1 MYMYTHTLRHADL
14 SADSDSEED
23 EPDAAPVLPGEEH
36 SHAVW
41 FPPKKKETSPVA
53 VAPQRRIL
61 SAKNAS
67 QNAAAA
73 SPRRGWAPGGA
84 AAVPAGGGPVGYTGG
99 NHPKS
104 GAGPRGNGCNG
115 HNGTRGV
122 SDRGVSASTGAG
134 GGACKLRPYS
144 APVRSPDR

>member
-1 MYMYTHTLRHADL
+1 MCISIHTHTLRHADL

-23 EPDAAPVLPGEEH
+23 EPDAAPVLPGEER

-41 FPPKKKETSPVA
+41 FPPKKKENTPVA

-67 QNAAAA
+67 QHVKNASQHAAAA
-73 SPRRGWAPGGA
+73 SPRKGWAPGGGA
-84 AAVPAGGGPVGYTGG
+84 AALAGGGPVGHTRYNGYNGYNG
-99 NHPKS
+99 N
-104 GAGPRGNGCNG
+104 
-115 HNGTRGV
+115 RGV
-122 SDRGVSASTGAG
+122 TDRGGASASAGAG
-134 GGACKLRPYS
+134 GGASKLRPYS